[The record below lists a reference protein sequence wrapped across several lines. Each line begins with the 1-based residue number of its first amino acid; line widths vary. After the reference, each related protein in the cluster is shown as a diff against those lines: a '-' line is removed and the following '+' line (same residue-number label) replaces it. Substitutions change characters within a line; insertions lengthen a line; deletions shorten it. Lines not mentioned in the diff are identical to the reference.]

1 MGDNCDIELNKLS
14 VKYKNKIQDYENIYK
29 KYIDKYSKL
38 PTDYNKLVDLKK
50 STEYIQVGVIFKSLQ
65 DAKQTLQNKL
75 KECKKITNK
84 TTIDLLNQSIELNQ
98 KMENIKKQHAQIRI
112 LRDKKHSSLGQKDT
126 LYDMNIYKKKNII
139 VLISIIIG
147 LIIILNYLIFNK

>member
-14 VKYKNKIQDYENIYK
+14 IKYKNKIQDYEIMYK

-38 PTDYNKLVDLKK
+38 PTDYDKLVDLKK
-50 STEYIQVGVIFKSLQ
+50 SNEYLQVGVIFNALQ
-65 DAKQTLQNKL
+65 EAKKKLQNKL
-75 KECKKITNK
+75 KECKRITNK

-98 KMENIKKQHAQIRI
+98 KMDTIKKQHKQIRI
-112 LRDKKHSSLGQKDT
+112 LKNKKYSSLGQKDT

-139 VLISIIIG
+139 ILIIIIIV